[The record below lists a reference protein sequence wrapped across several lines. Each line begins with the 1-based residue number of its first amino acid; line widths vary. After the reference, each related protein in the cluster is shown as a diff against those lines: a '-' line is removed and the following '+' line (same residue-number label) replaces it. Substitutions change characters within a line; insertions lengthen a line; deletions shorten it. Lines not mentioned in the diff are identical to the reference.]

1 MPRRP
6 YLPSPAHAPPSSRLS
21 AWSVVVEDN
30 RVNRLIAER
39 FCRALGIAVDM
50 AEDGRAGFEAVASA
64 QPPYDLVF
72 MDCQMPVWDGVSW
85 WEKACANARSDTP

>member
-1 MPRRP
+1 MPYTP
-6 YLPSPAHAPPSSRLS
+6 FLS
-21 AWSVVVEDN
+21 NVPVSVRSVVVEDN

-39 FCRALGIAVDM
+39 FCRALGIAVDL

-72 MDCQMPVWDGVSW
+72 MDCQMPVWDGVS
-85 WEKACANARSDTP
+85 RSEGASKCGL